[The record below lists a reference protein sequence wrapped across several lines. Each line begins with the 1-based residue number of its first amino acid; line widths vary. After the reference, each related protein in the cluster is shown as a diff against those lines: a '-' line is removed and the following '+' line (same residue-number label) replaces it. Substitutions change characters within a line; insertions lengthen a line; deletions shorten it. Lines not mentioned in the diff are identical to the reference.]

1 MSLYDEPLFG
11 EAAPAIFQTS
21 LFGFDSVEDFEAA
34 VHRGLPYYTRGKNP
48 TVALFE
54 REVARLEEAE
64 AARAFAS
71 GMGAIAAAL
80 FAFLKPGDRVVA
92 NRPVYAGAHNLLTG
106 ILKRFGVET
115 TFVDTRDTE
124 GILKAIPGA
133 RLLYL
138 ESPASYTFEVLDL
151 EPIAEA
157 AHAEGALV
165 LIDAT
170 YTAGVLAKP
179 LKHGA
184 DLVLH
189 SASKYFSGHSDV
201 VAGVAAGRAEL
212 IDALNEPYMLL
223 GAKLAPFEAWL
234 LIRGLRT
241 LELRLARH
249 RETAAQAAALF
260 KNHPAVRKVYWA
272 EDDPLAKK
280 YLKHGASLVSIELED
295 EAAARTFADRL
306 KHFKVGVSWGGHES
320 LVLPLFA
327 QPRVARAYGFPKG
340 LVRIHFGLE
349 PAELLLADLEAALAP
364 LGGAR

>member
-1 MSLYDEPLFG
+1 MAFYEETLLG

-21 LFGFDSVEDFEAA
+21 LFGFDSVEAFERA
-34 VHRGLPYYTRGKNP
+34 VKEGAPYYTRGKNP
-48 TVALFE
+48 TVAVFE
-54 REVARLEEAE
+54 KAVAELEGAE
-64 AARAFAS
+64 AALAFSS

-106 ILKRFGVET
+106 ILARFGVET
-115 TFVDTRDTE
+115 TFVETRDTE
-124 GILKAIPGA
+124 GFLRAIPGA

-165 LIDAT
+165 FIDAT

-179 LKHGA
+179 LSRGA

-189 SASKYFSGHSDV
+189 SASKFFSGHSDV

-212 IDALNEPYMLL
+212 VRELKEPYMLL

-234 LIRGLRT
+234 LLRGLRT

-249 RETAAQAAALF
+249 RETAARAAAFL
-260 KNHPAVRKVYWA
+260 KAHPAVRRVYWA
-272 EDDPLAKK
+272 EDDPLTEK
-280 YLKHGASLVSIELED
+280 YLKHGASLVSIELAD
-295 EAAARTFADRL
+295 ESAARAFANGL
-306 KHFKVGVSWGGHES
+306 QYFKVGVSWGGHES

-349 PAELLLADLEAALAP
+349 PTERLLEDLEQALAP
-364 LGGAR
+364 LS

>member
-1 MSLYDEPLFG
+1 MASYDDPLFG
-11 EAAPAIFQTS
+11 EAAPALFQTS
-21 LFGFDSVEDFEAA
+21 LFGFDTVEAFERAIREGA
-34 VHRGLPYYTRGKNP
+34 PYYTRGKNP
-48 TVALFE
+48 TVAAFE
-54 REVARLEEAE
+54 AAVAELEGAE

-80 FAFLKPGDRVVA
+80 FAFLRPGDRVVA

-106 ILKRFGVET
+106 ILKDFGVET
-115 TFVDTRDTE
+115 TFVETRDTE

-151 EPIAEA
+151 EPVAKA

-165 LIDAT
+165 LVDAT
-170 YTAGVLAKP
+170 YTAGVLARP
-179 LKHGA
+179 LEAGA

-189 SASKYFSGHSDV
+189 SASKFFSGHSDV

-212 IDALNEPYMLL
+212 VEALREPYMLL

-234 LIRGLRT
+234 LVRGLRT
-241 LELRLARH
+241 LELRLKQH
-249 RETAAQAAALF
+249 RATAARAAALL
-260 KNHPAVRKVYWA
+260 KDHPAVRRVYWA

-280 YLKHGASLVSIELED
+280 YLRHGASLVSIELED
-295 EAAARTFADRL
+295 ADAARAFADGLR
-306 KHFKVGVSWGGHES
+306 HFKVGVSWGGHES

-327 QPRVARAYGFPKG
+327 QPRVARAYGFPG
-340 LVRIHFGLE
+340 GMVRLHFGLE
-349 PAELLLADLEAALAP
+349 PTELLLADLEQALSR
-364 LGGAR
+364 LS